1 MPFQPGHKLAKGRV
15 QGSHNRRTV
24 AFLEVLER
32 EDFCPAM
39 ALIECYREAKKTY
52 DNYGE
57 IYAAIV
63 EAREAKNGEDGSFA
77 APPEDNAHKYL
88 KIAGDFA
95 AQLASY
101 SYPKLKAV
109 DPQKA
114 TAKMTAAEQLE
125 AARMIVKMLEQEVEN
140 GPGNL

>member
-1 MPFQPGHKLAKGRV
+1 MPYEKGLAPGRPIGALNKRSV
-15 QGSHNRRTV
+15 DFMR
-24 AFLEVLER
+24 VLEAH
-32 EDFCPAM
+32 DFCPAG

-52 DNYGE
+52 DNYGT
-57 IYAAIV
+57 IYDAIV
-63 EAREAKNGEDGSFA
+63 EAREAANDRDGSFA

-109 DPQKA
+109 DPRKA
-114 TAKMTAAEQLE
+114 TANMTAQEQLE
-125 AARMIVKMLEQEVEN
+125 AARMIVKMLEQEVGN
-140 GPGNL
+140 GPGNI